1 MSTGFADPPTST
13 ATPSDSDEPLYEV
26 VNGEKV
32 ELPPMG
38 IFCNVIAS
46 RIDRKMASFVD
57 EHRLGTVVT
66 EALLI
71 LDREANLRRR
81 PDVAFVAAD
90 RWPLDREVPETGDWD
105 VVPTLAVEVVSPHDL
120 SKEVEGKLNEY
131 FAHGVRAVWVVH
143 PDYRRIYCYTSP
155 TETKILDEKA
165 TLDGGDLLPGFG
177 LPLSD
182 LFRRTAG
189 AAATV

>member
-13 ATPSDSDEPLYEV
+13 APPSVSEEPLYEV

-38 IFCNVIAS
+38 IYANLIAS
-46 RIDRKMASFVD
+46 RIDFALRAFLQD
-57 EHRLGTVVT
+57 HPLGTLVM

-71 LDREANLRRR
+71 LDRKANLRRR

-105 VVPTLAVEVVSPHDL
+105 VVPTLAIEVTSTHDL
-120 SKEVEGKLNEY
+120 AKDVEEKLIEY
-131 FAHGVRAVWVVH
+131 FAHGVEAVWVVH
-143 PDYRRIYCYTSP
+143 PEHRRVYCYSSP
-155 TETKILDEKA
+155 TETKILDETA